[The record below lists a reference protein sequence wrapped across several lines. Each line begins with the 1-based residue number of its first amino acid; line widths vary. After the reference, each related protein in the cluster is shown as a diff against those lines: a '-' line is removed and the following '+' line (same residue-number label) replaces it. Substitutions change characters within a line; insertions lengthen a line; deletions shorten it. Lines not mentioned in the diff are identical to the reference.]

1 MENDVDET
9 DQPIALQF
17 FKALGDESRLKIA
30 GLLAHRE
37 YSVEELAAS
46 LALKPPTISHHLG
59 ILRRI
64 GLVTVRPEGTTH
76 WYRLDLDALRRMHH
90 AARPE
95 KITVADDTAN
105 ATEWD
110 RKILRDYF
118 DGERLKQIPVNRK
131 KREVVLNWLAEQFE
145 ADARYAEK
153 AINEIIKRHHE
164 DSATLRRE
172 LVEGG
177 WMARENG
184 VYWRTHRETDA
195 QRSAERSGPH

>member
-1 MENDVDET
+1 MDET
-9 DQPIALQF
+9 GQSVALQF

-37 YSVEELAAS
+37 YSVDELAAS

-76 WYRLDLDALRRMHH
+76 WYRLDLDALRQMHH
-90 AARPE
+90 DTRPE
-95 KITVADDTAN
+95 KITVADDVAN

-118 DGERLKQIPVNRK
+118 DGERLKQIPMNRK
-131 KREVVLNWLAEQFE
+131 KRDVILTWLVGQFE
-145 ADARYAEK
+145 DGVRYPEK
-153 AINEIIKRHHE
+153 AVNEIIKRHHE

-172 LVEGG
+172 LIDGG
-177 WMARENG
+177 WMAAGKRRLLAHARRYRG
-184 VYWRTHRETDA
+184 ITART
-195 QRSAERSGPH
+195 GLNP

>member
-1 MENDVDET
+1 MYLDATEIQMDGSGQSV
-9 DQPIALQF
+9 ALQF
-17 FKALGDESRLKIA
+17 FKALGDESRLKMA
-30 GLLAHRE
+30 GLLAQRE
-37 YSVEELAAS
+37 YSVDELAAS

-76 WYRLDLDALRRMHH
+76 WYRLDLDTLRTMHH
-90 AARPE
+90 DARPE
-95 KITVADDTAN
+95 KITVADDAAN

-118 DGERLKQIPVNRK
+118 DGERLRQIPMNRK
-131 KREVVLNWLAEQFE
+131 KRTVILNWLAEQFE

-153 AINEIIKRHHE
+153 SVNEIIKRHHE

-177 WMARENG
+177 WMQRENG
-184 VYWRTHRETDA
+184 IYWRTRDTAARIGGTE
-195 QRSAERSGPH
+195 

>member
-1 MENDVDET
+1 MDERE
-9 DQPIALQF
+9 QPVALQF

-64 GLVTVRPEGTTH
+64 GLVIVRPEGTTH
-76 WYRLDLDALRRMHH
+76 YYRLDLDALRKMHH
-90 AARPE
+90 DARPE
-95 KITVADDTAN
+95 KITIADDAAN

-131 KREVVLNWLAEQFE
+131 KRDVVLNWLAEQFE
-145 ADARYAEK
+145 VQMHYPEK
-153 AINEIIKRHHE
+153 AVNETIKRHHE

-172 LVEGG
+172 LVDGG
-177 WMARENG
+177 WMHRENG
-184 VYWRTHRETDA
+184 VYWRTP
-195 QRSAERSGPH
+195 ERRGSY